1 MASPN
6 LQTII
11 VYKEYVPDKGARK
24 GKCVKRTRAQAKK
37 IAEQFKF
44 RNIYTSRETQTS
56 YRFRQRPPED
66 FVASSFRTKRLPE
79 FGVSLVYGRLKKGKS
94 KKKKNPGEPD
104 VLDQDIKVYKQYH
117 KKLDRLRNDRSK
129 KRQEK
134 QYELARL
141 CRAFRQ
147 APIDTPFLQDFMRKE
162 LVDYAVALEMPQVYN
177 ARTRKRKTGDLFSR
191 VCQAPTKAQ
200 RDLFENPSKAPKHV
214 RLKNPT
220 QMPDPGP
227 LALLGE
233 TLEFAWSP
241 DTVKQAKKTS
251 KKWRPGDPGKEVWAP
266 KGKWLF
272 LWSPKYKAVIAIK
285 KPRSAPKKSQVSRE
299 GGAAKVSERFHA
311 RPAEKTWEME
321 VPQVPLAFLGRA
333 VHIVYRSDKWSPTR
347 ETTDYIHDFKQ
358 GVKLYCG
365 PSLKR
370 PEVFLCFGGKLTV
383 TERGLVF

>member
-11 VYKEYVPDKGARK
+11 VYKEHVPDKGARK
-24 GKCVKRTRAQAKK
+24 GKSVKRTRAQAKK

-44 RNIYTSRETQTS
+44 RSIYTSRETENS

-66 FVASSFRTKRLPE
+66 FVPSSFRTKRLPE
-79 FGVSLVYGRLKKGKS
+79 FGVSLVYGRLKPGKK
-94 KKKKNPGEPD
+94 KKKKNPEPPD
-104 VLDQDIKVYKQYH
+104 TLDQDIRVYRQYH
-117 KKLDRLRNDRSK
+117 KRLEKLRNDRSK
-129 KRQEK
+129 KRREK

-141 CRAFRQ
+141 CRSFRQ
-147 APIDTPFLQDFMRKE
+147 APIETPFLQDFMRKE
-162 LVDYAVALEMPQVYN
+162 LVDYAVILEMPQVYN
-177 ARTRKRKTGDLFSR
+177 IRTRKRKTGDLFSR
-191 VCQAPTKAQ
+191 VCEAPTQSQ
-200 RDLFENPSKAPKHV
+200 RDLFENPDKPPAHAK
-214 RLKNPT
+214 LKNPT

-233 TLEFAWSP
+233 TLEFAWKA
-241 DTVKQAKKTS
+241 DTVKQAREME
-251 KKWRPGDPGKEVWAP
+251 KKWRKGEPGKKVWSP

-285 KPRSAPKKSQVSRE
+285 KPRGAKLTEQVSRK
-299 GGAAKVSERFHA
+299 GGAAKISERFHA

-321 VPQVPLAFLGRA
+321 VPKVPLEFLGPA
-333 VHIVYRSDKWSPTR
+333 VHIVYRSDKWSETR
-347 ETTDYIHDFKQ
+347 ETTDYIHDFKR